1 MRNVTPQAASALVAL
16 ILVCGFAAPV
26 RAQADYP
33 NGKIAFI
40 VGFAPGCGIDTYARV
55 LAQWL
60 TEQFGYS
67 IVIEN
72 RPGAASTIAAK
83 AVVAAPPDG
92 HTLLFTGN
100 SYSINQTFYKNAG
113 YSNSDLRPVAF
124 VAIDSQGLA
133 VSAANPARTLAE
145 FLDAGKAKP
154 F

>member
-1 MRNVTPQAASALVAL
+1 G
-16 ILVCGFAAPV
+16 IAPYV
-26 RAQADYP
+26 RE
-33 NGKIAFI
+33 
-40 VGFAPGCGIDTYARV
+40 
-55 LAQWL
+55 LAQGL

-72 RPGAASTIAAK
+72 RPGAASNLAAK

-124 VAIDSQGLA
+124 VAIDSQGLT
-133 VSAANPARTLAE
+133 VSAANPARTLTA
-145 FLDAGKAKP
+145 FLE
-154 F
+154 